1 MTFSEVLL
9 AFMEGLPIT
18 RKGWLED
25 DEHRIA
31 FCDTTT
37 KSFVDRR
44 TAELW
49 ETQCKFL
56 CFTYEDMDAADWEVC
71 EWEDHIVDT
80 NKKVNE

>member
-1 MTFSEVLL
+1 MTFSEVLP

-18 RKGWLED
+18 RKGWLDD

-31 FCDTTT
+31 FYDPTTN
-37 KSFVDRR
+37 SFVDRQ

-56 CFTYEDMDAADWEVC
+56 CFTYEDMKADDWEVC
-71 EWEDHIVDT
+71 DWDDHIVDADE
-80 NKKVNE
+80 KVNE